1 MGDCGDEMGGG
12 LNGVMDGVWEMEDE
26 EWNWWCEI
34 KRLVRE
40 WEKRLGVEGEGNDWE
55 VMKGEEEI
63 KCVIEKS
70 GKEEEIGRV
79 NGVVDGERD
88 EKIIKWVV
96 EGLGNKSG

>member
-1 MGDCGDEMGGG
+1 
-12 LNGVMDGVWEMEDE
+12 
-26 EWNWWCEI
+26 
-34 KRLVRE
+34 
-40 WEKRLGVEGEGNDWE
+40 
-55 VMKGEEEI
+55 MKGEEEI